1 MENERITENF
11 FRNHVLED
19 ALYKN
24 DKIIFEEQSPS
35 NLKIKKLLTN
45 ASKCGK
51 GQGFPEFIIQFI
63 DNPEVL
69 IVVECKVEPKY
80 HESENKNNPKSYA
93 VDGVLL
99 YSSFLSKEFDVIS
112 IAISGENERELK
124 VSHYLQLKNTHEAHP
139 IFNDGQLLSLK
150 DYLEGYKTDERKFNQ
165 DFQELLKYSK
175 TLNDKLH
182 TLKVAESNRSLLIS
196 GALIALT
203 DKAFCKAYK
212 YQKSREL
219 AENLINTIKNK
230 ITNIQNKHI
239 EDIINTYSFITTHT
253 ILAKKENE
261 LRDIITSVDE
271 KINNFIKSYQYFDTL
286 GQFYNEFL
294 RYANDDK
301 GLGIVL
307 TPPHITELFAEI
319 ANITKDSVVLD
330 TCTGT
335 GGFLISAMKKMIVD
349 AGSDTNKILAIK
361 SKQIIGVEIQHSIFS
376 LTFSNMFI
384 HGDGRS
390 NLIKG
395 SCFDKPVIKNIINYK
410 SNVAF
415 LNPPYK
421 ASKTDI
427 EELAF
432 VKSSLELIEKG
443 SLSVSIV
450 PMMCATASKGAKY
463 ELKKSI
469 LKEHTLEAVF
479 SMPNEL
485 FHNSNATVN
494 TCIMVFRAKEKH
506 PKGYKT
512 YFGYWKQDGFIKI
525 KNIGRTDFYN
535 RWPLTQKKW
544 LEAYRNKD
552 ELAGHSVKKVVND
565 NNEWCAEAYME
576 TDYSA
581 LKKGDFIDNI
591 KSFLAYKLLVKNSGF
606 SVSSNPIDDTVEYQI
621 DTNTWEYFRYDDGTN
636 NSIFEIK
643 KGKRL
648 TKKDQSDGEIPYVSS
663 SSLNNGIDNYIGN
676 GHTDNNCISFA
687 CYGSIGE
694 VFYQDRKA
702 WISDNANVFYLRN
715 KKLDPFLAMFLITIL
730 RLEQFRFSYGM
741 TGKKER
747 LQSFDIKLPVTKERK
762 PDWDFMEKLIK
773 SLPYSSTFNE
783 NKNNKVS

>member
-1 MENERITENF
+1 MANERITESF
-11 FRNHVLED
+11 FRNHIFQD
-19 ALYKN
+19 PLYKSEQ
-24 DKIIFEEQSPS
+24 IILEEQSPS
-35 NLKIKKLLTN
+35 NLRVKKLLTN
-45 ASKCGK
+45 ASKSGK

-69 IVVECKVEPKY
+69 IVVECKAKPKY
-80 HESENKNNPKSYA
+80 HESENKDKPKLYA

-99 YSSFLSKEFDVIS
+99 YASFLSKEFDVIA
-112 IAISGENERELK
+112 IAISGENERTLK
-124 VSHYLQLKNTHEAHP
+124 ISHYLQLKNTNEAHH
-139 IFNDGQLLSLK
+139 IFNDNKFLALT

-203 DKAFCKAYK
+203 DKAFCRAYK
-212 YQKSREL
+212 FQKPKEL

-230 ITNIQNKHI
+230 LTDVQNKHI
-239 EDIINTYSFITTHT
+239 EDIINTYGFITTHT
-253 ILAKKENE
+253 ILAKKENN

-294 RYANDDK
+294 RYANNDK

-319 ANITKDSVVLD
+319 ANITKDSVALD

-349 AGSDTNKILAIK
+349 AGGDSNKILEIK

-376 LTFSNMFI
+376 LTCSNMFI

-395 SCFDKPVIKNIINYK
+395 SCFDQHVIKNILNYK
-410 SNVAF
+410 PNVAF

-427 EELAF
+427 EELEF
-432 VKSSLELIEKG
+432 VKNSLELLEKG
-443 SLSVSIV
+443 ALSIAIV
-450 PMMCATASKGAKY
+450 PMMCATATKGAKY
-463 ELKKSI
+463 ELKKAL

-506 PKGYKT
+506 PKSYKT
-512 YFGYWKQDGFIKI
+512 YFGYWKEDGFIKI

-535 RWPLTQKKW
+535 KWSLIQKKW
-544 LEAYRNKD
+544 LEAFRNKD
-552 ELAGHSVKKVVND
+552 EIAGHSVKKVVSESD
-565 NNEWCAEAYME
+565 EWCAEAYME
-576 TDYSA
+576 TDYST
-581 LKKGDFIDNI
+581 LNKNDFIHNI

-606 SVSSNPIDDTVEYQI
+606 SITSNPATDATKYNIDA
-621 DTNTWEYFRYDDGTN
+621 NNWEYFRCDDGTD
-636 NSIFEIK
+636 NSIFNIK

-648 TKKDQSDGEIPYVSS
+648 TKKDQSDGQIPYVSS
-663 SSLNNGIDNYIGN
+663 SSLNNGVDNYIGN
-676 GHTDNNCISFA
+676 GHTDENCISFA

-694 VFYQDRKA
+694 VFYQDQKS
-702 WISDNANVFYLRN
+702 WVSDNANVFYLRN
-715 KKLDPFLAMFLITIL
+715 QALNPYLALFLITVL

-747 LQSFDIKLPVTKERK
+747 LKGFNIKLPVAPDGK
-762 PDWDFMEKLIK
+762 PDWKFMENFIK
-773 SLPYSSTFNE
+773 SLPYSS
-783 NKNNKVS
+783 SL